1 MYKLFD
7 LTGKVALITGASS
20 GMGKAIAEAMGIHGA
35 KVVISSNDT
44 EGCQKVV
51 QVFENQGIT
60 CIAVPCDM
68 SKVEDIDKLFQMA
81 ISTFGQIDILVNGVG
96 MAIPNGF
103 LDINSTDFEKTM
115 ALNLQ
120 SAIYLTKLA
129 IPQMVERKDGVIIYL
144 ASIAGV
150 RGNKNIGLY
159 GISKAGLI
167 QLARNLAVEF
177 GPHNIRINSIS
188 PGMINTPFSENLMNN
203 AEFMSKRLAL
213 TPLRRVGEVEEIAG
227 VAVMLASKAGGFITG
242 QNIIVDGGTTIGDG
256 N

>member
-68 SKVEDIDKLFQMA
+68 SKVEDIDKLFQTV

-120 SAIYLTKLA
+120 SAIYLTKLV

-188 PGMINTPFSENLMNN
+188 PGMINTPFSENLINN